1 MRQNGQLSFRCHL
14 DYLRLYTHGQNKV
27 TLRNHNRIR
36 LEQSVMING
45 VRWVR
50 VRGWRGQMGL
60 GLELHTFRRDR
71 DNTDNNFK
79 EKKNAG

>member
-1 MRQNGQLSFRCHL
+1 
-14 DYLRLYTHGQNKV
+14 
-27 TLRNHNRIR
+27 
-36 LEQSVMING
+36 MING

-71 DNTDNNFK
+71 NITDNNFK
-79 EKKNAG
+79 EKKLQARNILSYKSREPQGSKDKRRIKVFFPMAKQQKTWR